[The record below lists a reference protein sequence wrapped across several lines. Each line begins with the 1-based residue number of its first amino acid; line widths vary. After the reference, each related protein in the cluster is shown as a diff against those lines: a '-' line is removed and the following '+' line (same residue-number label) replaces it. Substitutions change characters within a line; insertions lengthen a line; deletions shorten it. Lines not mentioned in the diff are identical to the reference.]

1 MLSSLD
7 EDHKGGPEKTRQ
19 SLKELDVVA
28 MYKPLW
34 YVLLYVNEG
43 IKWKVI

>member
-7 EDHKGGPEKTRQ
+7 GDHTGGPEKPRQ

-43 IKWKVI
+43 IKWKLI